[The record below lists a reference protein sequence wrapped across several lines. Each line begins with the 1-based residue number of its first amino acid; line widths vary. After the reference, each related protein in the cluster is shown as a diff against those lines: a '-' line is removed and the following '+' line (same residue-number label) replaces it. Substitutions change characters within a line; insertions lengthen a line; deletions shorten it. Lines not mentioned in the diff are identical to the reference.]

1 MRLKMAMLLIVLSGY
16 SKTTEGLKRDKN
28 IMDNEIKYNELD
40 EHTLVTD
47 TAIFPYV
54 VAVLKMSRYLSAGA
68 LIDEN
73 WVLTAAD
80 ALFLLRESS
89 RMLRVR
95 LGSINYRKG
104 GIVLPIKY
112 VEIHPYFDDS
122 QPIYDLALIRLPE
135 PVRFTPSLRSVRLQ
149 KSFKEVDATH
159 FIVTSWPFPISHR
172 DEVTDESDQIKSMEL
187 IKHRRILSVTHLHP
201 LDGDDCAEELTT
213 LGINETDSM
222 LCLDTGVMIDPCMRD
237 VGAPVVLND
246 VLWGIVSSWRPL
258 NCEPDVAGPSFV
270 TLVTAPNVDTWIHD
284 TLDGHKWIDISS
296 GEE

>member
-1 MRLKMAMLLIVLSGY
+1 MKLKMAMLIIVLSGY

-135 PVRFTPSLRSVRLQ
+135 PVRFTPSLRS
-149 KSFKEVDATH
+149 
-159 FIVTSWPFPISHR
+159 SHR

>member
-1 MRLKMAMLLIVLSGY
+1 MKEEDI
-16 SKTTEGLKRDKN
+16 E
-28 IMDNEIKYNELD
+28 INEIKYNELD

-47 TAIFPYV
+47 AAIFPYV

-80 ALFLLRESS
+80 ALFLVRESS

-104 GIVLPIKY
+104 GTVLPIKY

-135 PVRFTPSLRSVRLQ
+135 PVRFTPSLRSIRLQ
-149 KSFKEVDATH
+149 KSFKEIDATH
-159 FIVTSWPFPISHR
+159 FIVTSWPFPMSRHGEMTS
-172 DEVTDESDQIKSMEL
+172 DYSDQIKSMEL
-187 IKHRRILSVTHLHP
+187 IKQRRILSVTHVHP
-201 LDGDDCAEELTT
+201 SDADDCTEELIS
-213 LGINETDSM
+213 LGINETETM
-222 LCLDTGVMIDPCMRD
+222 MCLDTGVMLDPCLRD

-246 VLWGIVSSWRPL
+246 VLWGIVSSWRPPT
-258 NCEPDVAGPSFV
+258 CDPDLAGPSFA
-270 TLVTAPNVDTWIHD
+270 TLVSAPTVDTWIHD
-284 TLDGHKWIDISS
+284 TVDGHNWINTSD
-296 GEE
+296 GE